1 MGTQYAVAWQADDGV
16 RFVGR
21 LLISPSKVR
30 LDGTSVSPD
39 REHRQLQID
48 RGSIRRASVERHGE
62 LAAVHIETTK
72 SSHAVEVLTGGRG
85 IARAVVDELGGRP
98 NIENA

>member
-1 MGTQYAVAWQADDGV
+1 MGSQYAIAWQADDGV

-21 LLISPSKVR
+21 LLISPSDLW

-48 RGSIRRASVERHGE
+48 RGNIRRTSIERHGE
-62 LAAVHIETTK
+62 LAAVHIETTGDF
-72 SSHAVEVLTGGRG
+72 HMVEVLTGGRG
-85 IARAVVDELGGRP
+85 VARAMLDELAG
-98 NIENA
+98 